1 MLTVEERMEMTKG
14 ILYLVPTPIGNLGD
28 MTFRAVDILKSVD
41 LILAEDTRH
50 TLKLLNHF
58 EITTKQ
64 LSFHEH
70 NTQSRLP
77 EIMALLNEGQSIAQ
91 VSDAGTPSISDPGYE
106 LVALASK
113 ESIKIVP
120 LPGANAGITA
130 LIASGLTPQ
139 PFLFYGFLER
149 KKQNRM
155 AELENLKNHSEAV
168 ILYESPYRIKKLLS
182 ELAEVYGEAQPICIA
197 RELTKTYE
205 EFIRGTVC
213 EVLERTKDKV
223 WKGELVV
230 IVGPHEVVDLTSG
243 EEDYSHLTVLEHV
256 DLVISQ
262 DNLTSKEAIK
272 KVAKLRQLPKQVVYR
287 AYHEQ

>member
-1 MLTVEERMEMTKG
+1 MTQMTKG
-14 ILYLVPTPIGNLGD
+14 TLYLVPTPIGNLGD
-28 MTFRAVDILKSVD
+28 MTFRAVDVLKSVD

-70 NTQSRLP
+70 NTQARLP
-77 EIMALLNEGQSIAQ
+77 EIMGLLNEGQSIAQ

-106 LVALASK
+106 LVALASQ
-113 ESIKIVP
+113 EGIKIVP

-155 AELENLKNHSEAV
+155 KELEALKRETMVV
-168 ILYESPYRIKKLLS
+168 ILYESPYRIKKLLG
-182 ELAEVYGEAQPICIA
+182 ELVEVYGEDQPICIA

-205 EFIRGTVC
+205 EFIRGTLS
-213 EVLERTKDKV
+213 EVIDQTREKV

-230 IVGPHEVVDLTSG
+230 IIGPHDSEGDPRETSENTLPENLSVVEEVDWLITN
-243 EEDYSHLTVLEHV
+243 E
-256 DLVISQ
+256 Q
-262 DNLTSKEAIK
+262 LTSKEAIK
-272 KVAKLRQLPKQVVYR
+272 KIAKHHQLPKQVVYR
-287 AYHEQ
+287 EYHEK